1 MNQAQTAISYLKGP
15 GTQIGENPVL
25 RILFFHLCR
34 LLTLPVIPIF
44 VFDGPDRPAKK
55 RGIRVKKQPHWL
67 TERFEAF
74 IEAFGFCWY
83 TVTDLPSILFL
94 LIN

>member
-1 MNQAQTAISYLKGP
+1 MNQAQTAINYLKGL
-15 GTQIGENPVL
+15 GTQIEENPILQV
-25 RILFFHLCR
+25 LFFRLCC

-44 VFDGPDRPAKK
+44 VFDGPDRPVEKQ
-55 RGIRVKKQPHWL
+55 GIRVEKQPHWL